1 MSARRGRKARLSTG
15 PFRLWSAF
23 VLVAF
28 VLSLFA
34 ARLIQLQGIDEN
46 DYAQLAVEKG
56 ATTIDLEAPRA
67 SIYDRNGTPMARS
80 VDASMLTADPTYTKA
95 HAKAIATYLHHRLGL
110 DYIETLGLLEKKDT
124 RYVQLARHLKP
135 EIAQAVVDT
144 LEKRKLAGVYVDK
157 DTTRVYPAHDIAS
170 NLIGFV
176 GADGDGLAG
185 FEASQNSLMS
195 GHDGSATFEMVDG
208 QQLPLADTT
217 VVEPR
222 EGTGVR
228 LTIDQDLQFLA
239 QRRLAEAVRESG
251 GKSGTAVVLDVKT
264 GQILALADDPTYD
277 PNHFERYP
285 KSRYVAPSVQ
295 SPYEPGSVEKVL
307 TFASLI
313 DAGKVT
319 PRTHIT
325 VPASLPSSDAVIHD
339 WWTHG
344 RIHLTATGAIAQSSN
359 IATALA
365 ARQLAPERL
374 RDYLVKF
381 GLGSVAGVGLNGE
394 SSGVLPPADK
404 WLQITRDNIA
414 FGQGLSV
421 TAVQMAAAVGAVAN
435 GGVYVAP
442 QLVDGYVG
450 ADGSFTHAAA
460 PEQHRVVSAKAAH
473 DVARMME
480 QVVGPDGLA
489 PMAAID
495 GYNVA
500 GKTGTAQR
508 VDPSCGCYRGD
519 KVVSFAGF
527 APADAPRFLVYVV
540 VQQPHEGWGG
550 GTTGG
555 PVFHDLMAAAL
566 AKYGVPPTGR
576 HEPALPVTW

>member
-1 MSARRGRKARLSTG
+1 MTSRGGARLSTG
-15 PFRLWSAF
+15 TFRLWTAF

-46 DYAQLAVEKG
+46 DYAAMAVQKS
-56 ATTIDLEAPRA
+56 ANTIELEAPRA
-67 SIYDRNGTPMARS
+67 SIYDRNGTPLARS
-80 VDASMLTADPTYTKA
+80 VDAAMLTADPTYTKPSA
-95 HAKAIATYLHHRLGL
+95 RKIATYLHERLGL
-110 DYIETLGLLEKKDT
+110 GYIETLALLRKPDT

-135 EIAQAVVDT
+135 EVAQGVVDHLT
-144 LEKRKLAGVYVDK
+144 KLKLAGVYVDR
-157 DTTRVYPAHDIAS
+157 DTTRIYPAHDVTAS
-170 NLIGFV
+170 LVGFT
-176 GADGDGLAG
+176 GDDGHGLAG
-185 FEASQNSLMS
+185 FEASQNSILS
-195 GHDGSATFEMVDG
+195 GRDGSATFEMVDG

-228 LTIDQDLQFLA
+228 LTIDEDLQFLA
-239 QRRLAEAVRESG
+239 QRRLAQAVRESG
-251 GKSGTAVVLDVKT
+251 AQSGTAVVMDVKT

-285 KSRYVAPSVQ
+285 ERRYVVPSVQ

-307 TFASLI
+307 TFAALV

-319 PRTHIT
+319 PRTQIT
-325 VPASLPSSDAVIHD
+325 VPGSLKSSDKYIHD

-365 ARQLAPERL
+365 ARQLPKAKL
-374 RDYLVKF
+374 RDYLVNF
-381 GLGSVAGVGLNGE
+381 GLGSVADVGLNGA
-394 SSGVLPPADK
+394 SAGVLPPVDK
-404 WLQITRDNIA
+404 WIQIARDNIA

-421 TAVQMAAAVGAVAN
+421 TAVQMAAAISAVAN
-435 GGVYVAP
+435 GGVYIQP
-442 QLVDGYVG
+442 SLIDGYVA
-450 ADGSFTHAAA
+450 ADGTVTPAPA
-460 PEQHRVVSAKAAH
+460 PEQRRVVSEQTARA
-473 DVARMME
+473 VARMME
-480 QVVGPDGLA
+480 QVVRKHGLA
-489 PMAAID
+489 PMADID

-500 GKTGTAQR
+500 GKTGTAQA
-508 VDPSCGCYRGD
+508 VDESCLCYDGD

-527 APADAPRFLVYVV
+527 APADAPRFMVYVV
-540 VQQPHEGWGG
+540 VQRPDEGWGG

-555 PVFHDLMAAAL
+555 PVFHDLMSAAL

-576 HEPALPVTW
+576 HEPALPVYW